1 METNE
6 GHRQRLRDKFTNN
19 GLDSFHDHEILELLL
34 FYAIPR
40 RNTNGIAHELI
51 KTFGSL
57 SDVLDAPVEKL
68 KAVDGIGDNAAT
80 LLKLMP
86 QIARRY
92 SMSKGSFDNI
102 LDTTQRSGDY
112 ILPFFLSQRDEVVL
126 LVCLDSKNKVLNAQ
140 IIHRGSVNSTDIS
153 LRKILE
159 TAFTY
164 NATKVILAHNH
175 PSGIALPSTE
185 DINTT
190 KYIRDA
196 LKILSIKLVDH
207 IIVADGDYVS
217 MADTNLI

>member
-51 KTFGSL
+51 KAFGSL
-57 SDVLDAPVEKL
+57 SDVLDAPIEKL
-68 KAVDGIGDNAAT
+68 KTVDGIGDNAAT
-80 LLKLMP
+80 LLKLIP
-86 QIARRY
+86 QLARRY

-175 PSGIALPSTE
+175 PSGIALPSKE

>member
-51 KTFGSL
+51 KAFGSL
-57 SDVLDAPVEKL
+57 SDVLDAPIEKL
-68 KAVDGIGDNAAT
+68 KTVDGIGDNAAT
-80 LLKLMP
+80 LLKLIP
-86 QIARRY
+86 QLARRY

-112 ILPFFLSQRDEVVL
+112 ILPFFMSQRDEIVL

-175 PSGIALPSTE
+175 PSGIALPSKE

-196 LKILSIKLVDH
+196 LKILGIKLVDH
-207 IIVADGDYVS
+207 IIIADGDFVS

>member
-51 KTFGSL
+51 KAFGSL
-57 SDVLDAPVEKL
+57 SDVLDAPIEKL
-68 KAVDGIGDNAAT
+68 KTVDGIGDNAAT
-80 LLKLMP
+80 LLKLIP
-86 QIARRY
+86 QLARRY

-175 PSGIALPSTE
+175 PSGIALPSVE
-185 DINTT
+185 DIETT

-207 IIVADGDYVS
+207 IIVADGDFVS

>member
-175 PSGIALPSTE
+175 PSGIALPSVE
-185 DINTT
+185 DIETT

>member
-80 LLKLMP
+80 LLKLIP
-86 QIARRY
+86 QLARRY

-207 IIVADGDYVS
+207 IIVADGDFVS

>member
-164 NATKVILAHNH
+164 NATKVLLAHNH
-175 PSGIALPSTE
+175 PSGIALPSVE
-185 DINTT
+185 DIETT

>member
-51 KTFGSL
+51 KAFGSL
-57 SDVLDAPVEKL
+57 SDVLDAPIEKL

-175 PSGIALPSTE
+175 PSGIALPSKE

-207 IIVADGDYVS
+207 IIVADGDFVS